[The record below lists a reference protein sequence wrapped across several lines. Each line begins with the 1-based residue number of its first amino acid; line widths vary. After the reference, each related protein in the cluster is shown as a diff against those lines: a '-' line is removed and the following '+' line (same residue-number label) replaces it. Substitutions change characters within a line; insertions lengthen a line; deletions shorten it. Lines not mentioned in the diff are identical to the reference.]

1 MSYAAATGWENGSPL
16 SGSSVS
22 LMPVGSW
29 LAKLISDRQTA
40 ESFYGSAHEDI
51 ALKLTP
57 QKDDPNPGPNNW
69 GALDRGEKKLSLDF
83 DNLTAK
89 YNGFLVA
96 TASPKDSANKVA
108 RTLLMTS
115 PGWKGFSD
123 LKTEVGFLSNTAGKD
138 SSGNEQMALIMATN
152 NVIGDLN
159 NMRDLWAHRGMDI
172 TQQYKPQNVETRD
185 PTLKFM
191 DQLGMTEAPLA
202 MMAGTK
208 LLEMVGGKNAMT
220 NQMKHDEGDMVN
232 VFQDIPVLG
241 RVVPVAL
248 DALKD
253 KGINLY
259 DDYKISDKNAGKGL
273 LGGIFGALADALN
286 LVLKAF
292 GINVTAEELEQIVIA
307 VGFGI
312 VLFWVVLPA
321 VSEIKT
327 IME

>member
-1 MSYAAATGWENGSPL
+1 
-16 SGSSVS
+16 
-22 LMPVGSW
+22 
-29 LAKLISDRQTA
+29 
-40 ESFYGSAHEDI
+40 
-51 ALKLTP
+51 
-57 QKDDPNPGPNNW
+57 
-69 GALDRGEKKLSLDF
+69 
-83 DNLTAK
+83 
-89 YNGFLVA
+89 
-96 TASPKDSANKVA
+96 
-108 RTLLMTS
+108 
-115 PGWKGFSD
+115 
-123 LKTEVGFLSNTAGKD
+123 
-138 SSGNEQMALIMATN
+138 
-152 NVIGDLN
+152 
-159 NMRDLWAHRGMDI
+159 
-172 TQQYKPQNVETRD
+172 
-185 PTLKFM
+185 M